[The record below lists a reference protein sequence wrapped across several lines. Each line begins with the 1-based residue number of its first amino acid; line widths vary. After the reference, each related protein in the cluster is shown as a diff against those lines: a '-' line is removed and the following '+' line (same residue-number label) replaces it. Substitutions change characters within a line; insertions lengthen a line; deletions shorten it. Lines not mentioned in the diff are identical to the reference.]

1 MLTWAMVAL
10 MKLVAELPG
19 GVFLFMFAM
28 AGDVLIVFLVACAMR
43 GWPGS
48 SENASVRVG
57 AAAPYPARSVGLWC
71 PDCDRETPHDVSG
84 APVAECLDCLEP
96 HEMTAAEIAKAND
109 AVRGAAKPRTVDAV
123 LGKEADHG

>member
-19 GVFLFMFAM
+19 GVILFMFAM

-48 SENASVRVG
+48 SKNASADLRRKENA
-57 AAAPYPARSVGLWC
+57 
-71 PDCDRETPHDVSG
+71 
-84 APVAECLDCLEP
+84 
-96 HEMTAAEIAKAND
+96 
-109 AVRGAAKPRTVDAV
+109 
-123 LGKEADHG
+123 